1 MVGCLIYCVLI
12 GCLETLKYDS
22 EVVSYQLMSLTSWG
36 ICPINQMVSIMAQV
50 IIISLLFTL
59 KIKKIL
65 KELQTAIRILGL
77 TSLTGQPP

>member
-1 MVGCLIYCVLI
+1 M
-12 GCLETLKYDS
+12 KYDS

-65 KELQTAIRILGL
+65 KELQTAIRIPESAGIGTFLA
-77 TSLTGQPP
+77 GQVVG